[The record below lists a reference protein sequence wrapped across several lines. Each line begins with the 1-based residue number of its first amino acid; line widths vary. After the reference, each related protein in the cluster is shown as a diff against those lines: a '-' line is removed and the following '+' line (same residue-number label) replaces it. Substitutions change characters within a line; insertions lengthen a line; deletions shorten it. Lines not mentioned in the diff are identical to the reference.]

1 MKTLEEVIKALE
13 LCTGGYCSDSDGDCP
28 YIESNNDC
36 DTRKRKLDALHYL
49 KEYLEY
55 KNGIKFAA
63 KEYHEHLVSYGL
75 QYNPPIT
82 WEELKGMEGRP
93 VWIEE
98 DYGYKHWE
106 IIDGVHD
113 EDVSFEA
120 EYSFSKDTYGKEWK
134 AYRYER
140 K

>member
-1 MKTLEEVIKALE
+1 MLFR
-13 LCTGGYCSDSDGDCP
+13 S
-28 YIESNNDC
+28 
-36 DTRKRKLDALHYL
+36 
-49 KEYLEY
+49 
-55 KNGIKFAA
+55 
-63 KEYHEHLVSYGL
+63 
-75 QYNPPIT
+75 
-82 WEELKGMEGRP
+82 EGRP